1 MKKFT
6 ALLLTLLLLA
16 APAVR
21 AEPAAA
27 PEAPS
32 GQGETQ
38 CSTADGSAY
47 VLQEGG
53 LQGKTLPREY
63 IMGGAIA
70 YALNETQAADPA
82 ALFVERVRTGWDAYS
97 ARIDISDFGFTTQET
112 DSLKELYWTTLN
124 TFPRYFD
131 VSGGFR
137 YAYNNVGVI
146 TAILPQYNCTQAE
159 HRERLAAYDAELAR
173 MLEEAVPWAE
183 RQSMT
188 DTEVALAL
196 HDYIA
201 LHAKY
206 CHAALNDAAGNP
218 DAWNAY
224 GLIVNKTAVCQGYM
238 LGYMD
243 LLLKCGIFSVPVTSD
258 NINHAWNAVEV
269 EANSGAYYHVDVTWD
284 DPSISSPDGDQ
295 DIAGYVRHNFFML
308 TKEELR
314 TIDEGRSD
322 MVCGVT
328 TAAEPHPNSALWA
341 GANAMFY
348 SDGSWVRIKN
358 MGLYSGILPNLMLRS
373 ATFERA
379 TLGDTAGEVLYSK
392 GSSPY
397 RGLPA
402 RLGGMLYYSAFTRG
416 AAGGEIR
423 SLNLANGAE
432 SIVLTLADGH
442 IADELEE
449 VNGKIYYSDLWHD
462 GAQQQYERKALNLPA
477 DLTGD
482 GVMDFLDALA
492 LAKHLAGMRTL
503 DAGTLAA
510 AGYDAAAVS
519 VGDVL
524 RLLGAENVA

>member
-27 PEAPS
+27 SEAPS

-38 CSTADGSAY
+38 YSTTADGSAY

-70 YALNETQAADPA
+70 YAFNETQATDPA

-97 ARIDISDFGFTTQET
+97 AEIDVSDLGIA
-112 DSLKELYWTTLN
+112 KEEGLALYWTTLN

-131 VSGGFR
+131 VSGRVG
-137 YAYNNVGVI
+137 YKYNSAAGTI
-146 TAILPQYNCTQAE
+146 TAIQPQYNCTQAE
-159 HRERLAAYDAELAR
+159 HQERLAAYDTELAR
-173 MLEEAVPWAE
+173 VLEDAAPWAE
-183 RQSMT
+183 RQSMA

-206 CHAALNDAAGNP
+206 CHAALSDKPGNP

-243 LLLKCGIFSVPVTSD
+243 LLLECGIFSVPVTSD
-258 NINHAWNAVEV
+258 AINHAWNAVEV

-284 DPSISSPDGDQ
+284 DPAMSSPDGDS
-295 DIAGYVRHNFFML
+295 DIAGYAQHKYFML
-308 TKEELR
+308 TDEELLAL
-314 TIDEGRSD
+314 DGNRSD
-322 MVCGVT
+322 MMCGVT
-328 TAAEPHPNSALWA
+328 ITTEPHPNSALWA

-348 SDGSWVRIKN
+348 SNGSWVRIKDVAR
-358 MGLYSGILPNLMLRS
+358 YSGILQNLTPRS

-379 TLGDTAGEVLYSK
+379 MLEDMAGKVLYSK
-392 GSSPY
+392 GTSPF
-397 RGLPA
+397 RSLPA
-402 RLGGMLYYSAFTRG
+402 RLGGTLYYSAFTWG

-432 SIVLTLADGH
+432 RIVLTLADGH

-449 VNGKIYYSDLWHD
+449 VNGKIYYLDLWHD
-462 GAQQQYERKALNLPA
+462 GAQQYERKVLNLPA

-503 DAGTLAA
+503 SAESLAA
-510 AGYDAAAVS
+510 AGVPENAS

-524 RLLGAENVA
+524 RLLGVGGR

>member
-38 CSTADGSAY
+38 YSTADGSAY

-82 ALFVERVRTGWDAYS
+82 ALFVERVCTGWDAHS
-97 ARIDISDFGFTTQET
+97 AEIDVSDLGIA
-112 DSLKELYWTTLN
+112 KEEGLALYWTTLN

-131 VSGGFR
+131 VSGRVG
-137 YAYNNVGVI
+137 YKYNSAAGTI
-146 TAILPQYNCTQAE
+146 TAIQPQYNCTQAE
-159 HRERLAAYDAELAR
+159 HQARLAAYDAELAR
-173 MLEEAVPWAE
+173 VLEDAAPWAE

-206 CHAALNDAAGNP
+206 CHAALSDKPGNP

-258 NINHAWNAVEV
+258 AINHAWNAVEV

-284 DPSISSPDGDQ
+284 DPSTSSPDGDQ
-295 DIAGYVRHNFFML
+295 DTAGYVRHNFFML
-308 TKEELR
+308 TKEELL

-328 TAAEPHPNSALWA
+328 TAAETHPNSALWA

-348 SDGSWVRIKN
+348 SDGSWVRIKDAA
-358 MGLYSGILPNLMLRS
+358 LYSGILQNLMLRS

-392 GSSPY
+392 GSSPF

-402 RLGGMLYYSAFTRG
+402 RLGGTLYYSAFTWG

-449 VNGKIYYSDLWHD
+449 VNGKIYYLDLWHD
-462 GAQQQYERKALNLPA
+462 GAQRYERKALNLPA

-524 RLLGAENVA
+524 RILGAENAA

>member
-6 ALLLTLLLLA
+6 ALLLALLLLA

-27 PEAPS
+27 PEAPA
-32 GQGETQ
+32 GQEETQ
-38 CSTADGSAY
+38 CASADGSGY
-47 VLQEGG
+47 VLQAGG
-53 LQGKTLPREY
+53 LLGGTLSREY
-63 IMGGAIA
+63 LMGGAIA

-97 ARIDISDFGFTTQET
+97 ARIDISGFGFTTQET
-112 DSLKELYWTTLN
+112 DSLKELYWATLN

-137 YAYNNVGVI
+137 YEYNNAGAI
-146 TAILPQYNCTQAE
+146 TAIFPQYNCTQAE
-159 HRERLAAYDAELAR
+159 HQARLAAYEAELAR

-224 GLIVNKTAVCQGYM
+224 GLIVNKTAVCQGYA
-238 LGYMD
+238 LGYAD
-243 LLLKCGIFSVPVTSD
+243 LLWECGIFSALVVSKAV
-258 NINHAWNAVEV
+258 NHAWNAVEV
-269 EANSGAYYHVDVTWD
+269 KPGAAYHVDVTWD
-284 DPSISSPDGDQ
+284 DPAMSSPDGDR
-295 DIAGYVRHNFFML
+295 DVAGNVRHDYFMR
-308 TKEELR
+308 TDAELLAL
-314 TIDEGRSD
+314 EPNRSD
-322 MVCGVT
+322 MVSSVT
-328 TAAEPHPNSALWA
+328 IAAEPHPNSALWA

-348 SDGSWVRIKN
+348 SNGSWVRIKDAAC
-358 MGLYSGILPNLMLRS
+358 YSGILQNLTPRS
-373 ATFERA
+373 ATFECA
-379 TLGDTAGEVLYSK
+379 TLEDMAGKVLYFR
-392 GSSPY
+392 GLSPY

-449 VNGKIYYSDLWHD
+449 VNGKLYYLDLWHD
-462 GAQQQYERKALNLPA
+462 GELQSVRRG
-477 DLTGD
+477 LTPSIGMGKND
-482 GVMDFLDALA
+482 MLEPCDALA
-492 LAKHLAGMRTL
+492 LAKHLAGLRTL
-503 DAGTLAA
+503 SAESFAA
-510 AGYDAAAVS
+510 AGVPENAS
-519 VGDVL
+519 MGDVL
-524 RLLGAENVA
+524 RLLGAESAA

>member
-27 PEAPS
+27 PEAPF

-38 CSTADGSAY
+38 YSTADGSAH

-97 ARIDISDFGFTTQET
+97 AWIDISDFGLTTQQT

-159 HRERLAAYDAELAR
+159 HQARLAAYDAELAR
-173 MLEEAVPWAE
+173 VLEDAVPWAE

-206 CHAALNDAAGNP
+206 CHAALNDAKGNP

-258 NINHAWNAVEV
+258 AVNHAWNAVEV

-284 DPSISSPDGDQ
+284 DPSTSSPDGDQ
-295 DIAGYVRHNFFML
+295 DTAGYVRHNFFML
-308 TKEELR
+308 TKEELLA
-314 TIDEGRSD
+314 IDEDRSD
-322 MVCGVT
+322 MMCGVT
-328 TAAEPHPNSALWA
+328 ITTEPHPNSALWA

-348 SDGSWVRIKN
+348 SNGSWVRIKDVAR
-358 MGLYSGILPNLMLRS
+358 YSGILQNLTPRS

-379 TLGDTAGEVLYSK
+379 TLEDMAGKVLYFR
-392 GSSPY
+392 GLSPY

-402 RLGGMLYYSAFTRG
+402 RLGSTLYYSAFTRG

-423 SLNLANGAE
+423 SLNLENGTE

-449 VNGKIYYSDLWHD
+449 INGKLYYLDLWND
-462 GAQQQYERKALNLPA
+462 GGMQNVRRGLMPSISMGKDDVEPC
-477 DLTGD
+477 
-482 GVMDFLDALA
+482 DAFA

-503 DAGTLAA
+503 SAESLAA
-510 AGYDAAAVS
+510 AGVPENAS

-524 RLLGAENVA
+524 RLLGAGGAA

>member
-38 CSTADGSAY
+38 YSTADGSAY

-63 IMGGAIA
+63 IMSGAIA

-82 ALFVERVRTGWDAYS
+82 ALFVQRVLAAWDAYS
-97 ARIDISDFGFTTQET
+97 AEIDVSDLGIAV
-112 DSLKELYWTTLN
+112 KEGLALYLTTLN

-131 VSGGFR
+131 VSGALQ
-137 YAYNNVGVI
+137 YAYNNAGVI
-146 TAILPQYNCTQAE
+146 TAIRPRYNCTQAE
-159 HRERLAAYDAELAR
+159 HQARLAAYDAELAR
-173 MLEEAVPWAE
+173 MLEDAAPWAE

-206 CHAALNDAAGNP
+206 CHAALSDQAGNP

-308 TKEELR
+308 TKEELW
-314 TIDEGRSD
+314 TIDAGRSD

-358 MGLYSGILPNLMLRS
+358 MGLYSGILPNLMPRS

-379 TLGDTAGEVLYSK
+379 TLEDTAGGVIFE
-392 GSSPY
+392 GGTFPF

-402 RLGGMLYYSAFTRG
+402 RLGGTLYYSAITRD
-416 AAGGEIR
+416 ARGGEIR

-432 SIVLTLADGH
+432 RIVLTLADGH

-449 VNGKIYYSDLWHD
+449 VNGKIYYLDLWHD

-524 RLLGAENVA
+524 RLLGAENDA

>member
-38 CSTADGSAY
+38 YSTADGSAY

-82 ALFVERVRTGWDAYS
+82 ALFVQRVLAAWDAYS
-97 ARIDISDFGFTTQET
+97 TEINVSDLGIAVEEG
-112 DSLKELYWTTLN
+112 LALYSTTLN
-124 TFPRYFD
+124 SFPRYFD

-137 YAYNNVGVI
+137 YARNNVGYI
-146 TAILPQYNCTQAE
+146 TAIQPQYNCTQAE
-159 HRERLAAYDAELAR
+159 HQTRLAAYEAELAR
-173 MLEEAVPWAE
+173 VLEDAAPWAE

-201 LHAKY
+201 LHAEY
-206 CHAALNDAAGNP
+206 CHAALSDEPGNP

-243 LLLKCGIFSVPVTSD
+243 LLLECGIFSVPVTS
-258 NINHAWNAVEV
+258 NAINHAWNAVEV

-295 DIAGYVRHNFFML
+295 DIAGYVQHDYFML
-308 TKEELR
+308 TGEELLAL
-314 TIDEGRSD
+314 DEGRSD

-328 TAAEPHPNSALWA
+328 TAAETHPNSALWA

-348 SDGSWVRIKN
+348 SNGSWMRIKDAV
-358 MGLYSGILPNLMLRS
+358 LCSGILQNLTPRS

-379 TLGDTAGEVLYSK
+379 TLGDTAGEVIFE
-392 GSSPY
+392 GRTSPF

-402 RLGGMLYYSAFTRG
+402 RLGGTLYYSAFTWG

-449 VNGKIYYSDLWHD
+449 VNGKIYYLDLWHD
-462 GAQQQYERKALNLPA
+462 GAQQYERKALNLPA

-524 RLLGAENVA
+524 RILGAENAA

>member
-6 ALLLTLLLLA
+6 ALLLTLLFLA

-27 PEAPS
+27 PEALS

-38 CSTADGSAY
+38 YSTADGSAY

-82 ALFVERVRTGWDAYS
+82 ALFVQRVLAAWDAYS
-97 ARIDISDFGFTTQET
+97 AEIDVSDLGIAV
-112 DSLKELYWTTLN
+112 KEGLALYLTTLN

-131 VSGGFR
+131 VSGALQ
-137 YAYNNVGVI
+137 YAYNNAGVI
-146 TAILPQYNCTQAE
+146 TAIRPRYNCTQAE
-159 HRERLAAYDAELAR
+159 HQTRLAAYDAELAR
-173 MLEEAVPWAE
+173 MLEDAAPWAE

-258 NINHAWNAVEV
+258 NIKHAWNAVEV
-269 EANSGAYYHVDVTWD
+269 EANSGVYYHVDVTWD

-295 DIAGYVRHNFFML
+295 DIAGYVRHDYFML

-314 TIDEGRSD
+314 TINVGRSD

-348 SDGSWVRIKN
+348 SNGSWVRIKN
-358 MGLYSGILPNLMLRS
+358 MVCYSDILPNLMPRS

-379 TLGDTAGEVLYSK
+379 TLENMTGEVFFE
-392 GSSPY
+392 GGTFPF
-397 RGLPA
+397 RGLSA
-402 RLGGMLYYSAFTRG
+402 RLGGTLYYSAFTQG

-449 VNGKIYYSDLWHD
+449 VNGKIYYLDLWHD